1 MIAASRTLQRFAP
14 VLILLAGAI
23 MVGVLWFGAVSAIL
37 EHRAAERARIEM
49 AMQGKAD
56 LAAGEIRRELL
67 VTDQSLRILEVEW
80 ERDAGTFNFDDWR
93 KRLLALSNGS
103 LQIFRADST
112 GIVRQSSRPDLV
124 GDDVGGRD
132 YFRHEVLLPRDEQ
145 HIFIGSLIR
154 GLKTNLWQINIA
166 RRLDTPNGSFAGV
179 IVASLDA
186 SMFQSLADRLD
197 LRAYGLL
204 AVTDTDGA
212 VRGLGNLSL
221 LGGSL
226 SLAGSPVLARMD
238 QEDHGIWSGPSPFDH
253 ADRIMAFA
261 TVPGYGLRVLVGAER
276 RRAMLPALEWQHAA
290 IAFTVAST
298 LLVLAMAA
306 GVFWVERG
314 ARIHHTFVLRERAA
328 LAQSNL
334 ALQGAEQRERA
345 KAHQLEATL
354 SGMSDGIMMVDTEMR
369 LLAWNAHFPEFTGV
383 PRDIL
388 RIGLPMQDILRAQA
402 LAGEFGDVDPD
413 TEVARRIT
421 LLRLGGSMGTIER
434 KRPDGR
440 ILEIRRNRLP
450 DGGFVT
456 LYSDITNRRSAE
468 ERARRAETLAATG
481 RLTAG
486 IAHDF
491 NNLLASISANAEMLS
506 GELPSHSQ
514 EARRVHVILQA
525 ADRGAA
531 LIRQLLAFA
540 RNQPLKPKP
549 VDLHEA
555 LEGIRDLLN
564 SSLRSDITLEM
575 ECEPDLWQALVD
587 PVQFDQMV
595 LNLAINARD
604 AMPLG
609 GPLRIC
615 ASNITIEDQEPED
628 LASGDYVMLA
638 VRDNGTGIAEAALPK
653 VFEPFFTTKA
663 PGRGSGLGLSQ
674 VYGVAR
680 QSGGS
685 VRIDSKV
692 NHGTEVR
699 VFLPRACSVDRPA
712 AVAIN

>member
-14 VLILLAGAI
+14 ALILLAGAI

-37 EHRAAERARIEM
+37 EHRAAARARIEM
-49 AMQGKAD
+49 AMQSKAD

-80 ERDAGTFNFDDWR
+80 ERDPASFNFDDWR

-103 LQIFRADST
+103 LQIFRTDSA
-112 GIVRQSSRPDLV
+112 GIVRQSSRADLV
-124 GDDVGGRD
+124 GDDVISRD
-132 YFRHEVLLPRDEQ
+132 YFQHELLLPGDEQ
-145 HIFIGSLIR
+145 RVFIGSLIR
-154 GLKTNLWQINIA
+154 GLKTHLWQINIA
-166 RRLDTPNGSFAGV
+166 RRLDTSNGSFAGV

-186 SMFQSLADRLD
+186 AIFESLADRLD
-197 LRAYGLL
+197 LRAHGLL
-204 AVTDTDGA
+204 VVVDNDGS
-212 VRGLGNLSL
+212 VRGLGNVSL
-221 LGGSL
+221 LSGTL
-226 SLAGSPVLARMD
+226 SIAGSPIFNRMAHAD
-238 QEDHGIWSGPSPFDH
+238 RGIWRGPAPLDH

-261 TVPGYGLRVLVGAER
+261 TVPGYGLRVLVGAEPR
-276 RRAMLPALEWQHAA
+276 YVLAPALEWQRAA
-290 IAFTVAST
+290 IAFSAAST
-298 LLVLAMAA
+298 LLVLAMVVGA
-306 GVFWVERG
+306 FWVERG
-314 ARIHHTFVLRERAA
+314 ARIHHTSVLREQAA

-334 ALQGAEQRERA
+334 ALQAAEQRERA
-345 KAHQLEATL
+345 KAQQLEATL

-383 PRDIL
+383 PKHIL
-388 RIGLPMQDILRAQA
+388 RIGLPMQDILHAQA
-402 LAGEFGDVDPD
+402 VAGEFGDIDPD
-413 TEVARRIT
+413 IEAARRMT
-421 LLRLGGSMGTIER
+421 MLQLGASMGTIER
-434 KRPDGR
+434 RRPDGR

-450 DGGFVT
+450 DDGFVT
-456 LYSDITNRRSAE
+456 LYSDITNRRTAE

-491 NNLLASISANAEMLS
+491 NNLLASISANAEML
-506 GELPSHSQ
+506 GAELPSELR
-514 EARRVHVILQA
+514 EARRVHVILKA

-540 RNQPLKPKP
+540 RNQTLKPRA

-555 LEGIRDLLN
+555 LEGFRDLLN
-564 SSLRSDITLEM
+564 SSLRADITLEL
-575 ECEPDLWQALVD
+575 ECKPDLWLALVD
-587 PVQFDQMV
+587 PVQFEQMV

-609 GPLRIC
+609 GRLRIS
-615 ASNITIEDQEPED
+615 ASNVTIRDHDPED

-638 VRDNGTGIAEAALPK
+638 VRDTGTGIAESALPK

-692 NHGTEVR
+692 DQGTEVR
-699 VFLPRACSVDRPA
+699 VFLPRAAAVDRPA
-712 AVAIN
+712 AVAIG